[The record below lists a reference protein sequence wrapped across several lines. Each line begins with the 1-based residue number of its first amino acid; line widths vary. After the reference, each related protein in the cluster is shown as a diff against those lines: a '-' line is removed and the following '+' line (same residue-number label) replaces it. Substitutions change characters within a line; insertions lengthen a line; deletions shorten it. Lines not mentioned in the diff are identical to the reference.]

1 MNDNVIWM
9 ILLMPSGLLRGS
21 KRHWG
26 SALLGPRVEGG
37 GICMLRPNTDFL
49 QWRAASTLQC
59 GGCRGGGRFT
69 FLPYA
74 NAARVSVT

>member
-1 MNDNVIWM
+1 MTDNVIWV

-59 GGCRGGGRFT
+59 GGGGGRFT
-69 FLPYA
+69 FLAYV
-74 NAARVSVT
+74 NAARASVT

>member
-1 MNDNVIWM
+1 MTDNVKWV

-59 GGCRGGGRFT
+59 GGGGGRFT
-69 FLPYA
+69 FLPYV
-74 NAARVSVT
+74 NAARASVT